1 MNSEPPSESTHE
13 HDERLVG
20 ESEDASGAQGRGR
33 QRTIA
38 AIVAALV
45 VAVGVSAFLFVSDP
59 ETPAQQQ
66 QQPTTPAKGLAC
78 PYLFRAV
85 EALEQGDQTE
95 YEREIDRAAIAAENT
110 LQKSGQ
116 VFGKPEEIA
125 LELDL
130 GREKDVDRLLESAQE
145 ICLELEQ
152 PSSG

>member
-1 MNSEPPSESTHE
+1 MTSEPPSEPSYE
-13 HDERLVG
+13 HDERVVG
-20 ESEDASGAQGRGR
+20 ESEDPSGTQSRGR
-33 QRTIA
+33 QRTVA

-66 QQPTTPAKGLAC
+66 PTKPAKGLAC
-78 PYLFRAV
+78 PDLLRAL
-85 EALEQGDQTE
+85 EAFEQGDQAE
-95 YEREIDRAAIAAENT
+95 YEREIDRAAKAAENT
-110 LQKSGQ
+110 LQNSGQ

-145 ICLELEQ
+145 ICLESER